1 MSGERQK
8 STRKKKNTV
17 GDLPTNSFS
26 TKSKSA
32 KRVSELE
39 ERMQE
44 EVRQRWLKHLEGC
57 LKEVVPAEDRVAEQ
71 GTIAEPEG
79 PWPPCFRE
87 AFLDVL
93 LSNMKDVPEDGG
105 VRKHVPED
113 SFHRLQKW
121 MSGEEPELNRTK
133 EGTVMVDMAGFLLE
147 KLKAAERQ
155 SLEGSVTM
163 RARDQGLFDVLM
175 TKEEHNSESFTRL
188 HVVLVPGDRCIEDG
202 QSPYRIGYVYYVQ
215 AQRDKEL
222 AEEFDKHLPSFRQTF
237 VEPFPLPNGKV
248 IYRIN
253 ALFADGSFPEA
264 SETLAAKFFAAF
276 CRILEDKS

>member
-1 MSGERQK
+1 MPSASSMQLKILSLGGNLLTLVSAKPSWRCMEVLAMLRQTGTLAPGAQAQIFHGH
-8 STRKKKNTV
+8 SQ
-17 GDLPTNSFS
+17 LTNS
-26 TKSKSA
+26 A
-32 KRVSELE
+32 KLTDFGV
-39 ERMQE
+39 Q
-44 EVRQRWLKHLEGC
+44 
-57 LKEVVPAEDRVAEQ
+57 
-71 GTIAEPEG
+71 
-79 PWPPCFRE
+79 
-87 AFLDVL
+87 
-93 LSNMKDVPEDGG
+93 DGSQLTL
-105 VRKHVPED
+105 VYVPED

-147 KLKAAERQ
+147 KLKAAERR
-155 SLEGSVTM
+155 SLKGSVTM

-222 AEEFDKHLPSFRQTF
+222 AEEFHKHLPSVRQTF
-237 VEPFPLPNGKV
+237 VEKFPVSTEKV

-253 ALFADGSFPEA
+253 ASFADGSFPEA
-264 SETLAAKFFAAF
+264 FETLAARFLAAF
-276 CRILEDKS
+276 FRILEDKS